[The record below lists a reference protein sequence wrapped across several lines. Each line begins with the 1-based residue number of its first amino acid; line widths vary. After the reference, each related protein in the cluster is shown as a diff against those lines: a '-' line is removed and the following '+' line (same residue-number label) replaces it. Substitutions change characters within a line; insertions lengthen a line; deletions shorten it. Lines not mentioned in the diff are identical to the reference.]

1 MRKKNENQ
9 RHLPAPAQLRPLMRL
24 LKPNQHKKFY
34 AILITKRFNSTDTP
48 SYSLL
53 SLSFCLSQRT
63 EERSIQLAVRVHKT
77 LELADDKFYVIT
89 CGKSGYTR

>member
-1 MRKKNENQ
+1 MQKEGEDTLQ
-9 RHLPAPAQLRPLMRL
+9 RLPLMWL
-24 LKPNQHKKFY
+24 LKPNQHKKFQ
-34 AILITKRFNSTDTP
+34 AILITKDLTEPNAAQHFILLTP
-48 SYSLL
+48 HSL
-53 SLSFCLSQRT
+53 SLSSQRT

>member
-1 MRKKNENQ
+1 
-9 RHLPAPAQLRPLMRL
+9 MRL

-34 AILITKRFNSTDTP
+34 AILITKRFNPTDTP
-48 SYSLL
+48 SHSLL
-53 SLSFCLSQRT
+53 SLSFSSQRT

>member
-1 MRKKNENQ
+1 M
-9 RHLPAPAQLRPLMRL
+9 LP
-24 LKPNQHKKFY
+24 N
-34 AILITKRFNSTDTP
+34 TP
-48 SYSLL
+48 SYSLPTLFL
-53 SLSFCLSQRT
+53 SLTQRT